1 MTEATEYQSRLWV
14 GGALAIVTTLIL
26 FLDPAPIYPC
36 LLLLFVG
43 ITLTTVGELFHL
55 LHTLPRQPY
64 LLVVGCV
71 AFLHAANP
79 LPWLWPYLGTDLPAP
94 EPLPTLLGAVLVVIL
109 ATFLWEMTFYRRPD
123 GATSRISLTVWI
135 ALYLGLLPS
144 FLIQL
149 RGQMPPEGLGESW
162 FNWHGAILVALAV
175 FVPKVGD
182 IGAYFAGKHL
192 GRHKMTPILSPKK
205 TWEGLV
211 GGLLASILIALV
223 AQWAYPLFSQWWYAI
238 PFGLTVGVAGVLGD
252 LAESLIKRD
261 SSQKDASQSVPG
273 FGGLLDVVDSVIFAA
288 PVAYLWLR

>member
-14 GGALAIVTTLIL
+14 GAALAIVTGLIL
-26 FLDPAPIYPC
+26 FLDPVPFYPC
-36 LLLLFVG
+36 LFLLAVG
-43 ITLTTVGELFHL
+43 IALATVAELFHL

-64 LLVVGCV
+64 WLVVGCV

-79 LPWLWPYLGTDLPAP
+79 LPWLWPYLKTGLPAP
-94 EPLPTLLGAVLVVIL
+94 EPMPTLLGAVLVMIL

-123 GATSRISLTVWI
+123 GAIARISLTVWI

-149 RGQMPPEGLGESW
+149 RGQIGPEGLGDSW
-162 FNWHGAILVALAV
+162 FNWHGAILVGLAV

-182 IGAYFAGKHL
+182 IGAYFAGKLL

-211 GGLLASILIALV
+211 GGLLASIAMALV
-223 AQWAYPLFSQWWYAI
+223 AQAIYPVFTQFWLAV

-261 SSQKDASQSVPG
+261 SSQKDASQAVPG
-273 FGGLLDVVDSVIFAA
+273 FGGLLDVIDSVIFAA